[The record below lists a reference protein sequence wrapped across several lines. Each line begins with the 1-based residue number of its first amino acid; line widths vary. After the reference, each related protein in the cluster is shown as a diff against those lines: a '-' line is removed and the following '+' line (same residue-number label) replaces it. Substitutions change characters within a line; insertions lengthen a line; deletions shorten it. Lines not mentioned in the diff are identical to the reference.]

1 MAPAPDPHPTGPG
14 ATATHGAPGPRR
26 VPGALGG
33 LHARAWGRPDA
44 PVLLLVH
51 GLTDDG
57 GCWPDAVDPWA
68 RDWRVVAVDLPGHG
82 RSPRLAAGEADDPM
96 PVAARAVGRAL
107 HALADAHGRPAVGV
121 GHSMGAGALALA
133 VADGAPAAALVLEDP
148 RVAHESTPVR
158 ARMGR
163 MRAREVALWHED
175 PASQLARLRADC
187 PGWSDAEVL
196 ACAAARPRTD
206 PALLATGR
214 AGLVGG
220 DDLQAARVDAAAAAV
235 PTLLVTGDRTG
246 AIWTPER
253 LDALDAATRVAVV
266 PGGGHTV
273 RRDAPGGYHAVVGPF
288 LSAHR

>member
-1 MAPAPDPHPTGPG
+1 MAPAPDPTPVGPG
-14 ATATHGAPGPRR
+14 TPAAPGPRR
-26 VPGALGG
+26 VHGGLGG
-33 LHARAWGRPDA
+33 LHARAWGPPDA

-57 GCWPDAVDPWA
+57 GCWPDAVDRWA
-68 RDWRVVAVDLPGHG
+68 GEWRVVAVDLPGHG
-82 RSPRLAAGEADDPM
+82 RSPRLSADEVDDPM

-121 GHSMGAGALALA
+121 GHSMGAGALALS

-148 RVAHESTPVR
+148 RIAHESTPVR

-163 MRAREVALWHED
+163 MRAREVALWHDD
-175 PASQLARLRADC
+175 PAGQLARLRADC
-187 PGWSDAEVL
+187 PGWSNAEVE
-196 ACAAARPRTD
+196 ACASARSRTD
-206 PALLATGR
+206 TALLATGR

-220 DDLQAARVDAAAAAV
+220 DGLQAACVDTAAAAA

-253 LDALDAATRVAVV
+253 LAMLTGTARVAVV

-273 RRDAPGGYHAVVGPF
+273 RRDVPDDYHAAVDPF
-288 LSAHR
+288 LAAHR